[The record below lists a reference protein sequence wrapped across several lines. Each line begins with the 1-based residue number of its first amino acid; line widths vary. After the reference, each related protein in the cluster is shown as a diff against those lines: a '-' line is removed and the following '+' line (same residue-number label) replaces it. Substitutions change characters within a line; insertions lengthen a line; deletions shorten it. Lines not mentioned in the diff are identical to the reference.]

1 MIKVYD
7 NPLPRWIEL
16 TADDQFERL
25 PMEYGHRTTSS
36 GPEFFGRTIYNRTSG
51 VRETPLPFVQ
61 NLCDY
66 VRHQLITE
74 LDPHAEFIEFER
86 VVVNGQT
93 GGMAP
98 GAHAD
103 YDHDPRYWTAVY
115 FLRGR
120 SGDLVFY
127 NREGLI
133 DQQVA
138 FQPHRMAVF
147 NSGIVHEALPP
158 IQGDWRM
165 SIGISWLMTSSIN
178 P

>member
-1 MIKVYD
+1 MIKTYD
-7 NPLPRWIEL
+7 HPLPHWLEQ
-16 TADDQFERL
+16 TAQSQFYRY
-25 PMEYGHRTTSS
+25 PMEYGHRTTAT

-51 VRETPLPFVQ
+51 VQESPPPFIQ

-66 VRHQLITE
+66 IRLDLVSR
-74 LDPHAEFIEFER
+74 LDPQAEFIEFER

-98 GAHAD
+98 GPHAD

-115 FLRGR
+115 FLQGH
-120 SGDLVFY
+120 SGDLKFY
-127 NREGLI
+127 QPEGDTL
-133 DQQVA
+133 VP

-158 IQGDWRM
+158 VEGDWRM
-165 SIGISWLMTSSIN
+165 TIGISWLMTSSIN